1 MSVTALSDRDRAAKQ
16 HHRSVTRAAVLTAL
30 GGILFGYDTGVV
42 GGVLPNIA
50 SDFSLKTPFDKGLVV
65 AILLAGAAV
74 GALVAGRIADELGRR
89 RTIFLTAVV
98 FVVGLLMS
106 SFAPS
111 LWVFW
116 LSRFVIGLGVGS
128 TSFVV
133 PLYIG
138 EIAPPSRRGALVSLN
153 QLSITVGIFVS
164 QLVAYF
170 LAGHG
175 DWRVSVGLAL
185 LPALVLGAGV
195 LTEPESPAWL
205 VRQDREDDARTVL
218 QGLRDSD
225 DDIEAEIEQVRR
237 VAREERRGSMAELV
251 DRRLRPAMI
260 LGVVLA
266 VIQQITGINTVIY
279 FAPTVLQEAGLG
291 SSAALLALVVVG
303 ATNVLMTVVAIRYL
317 DRIGR
322 RPLLIWGMS
331 GMILGLGALAVAFAI
346 GIHGGGA
353 VFATIALAFYVG
365 AFAVSL
371 GPIVWLLIAEIFP
384 LRVRGQAASIA
395 TMANWAANLVVA
407 VSYLS
412 IISAIGRAGTFA
424 TYGIVTVL
432 SLWYVVV
439 KVPETNGKSL
449 SDIETE
455 IGASDE
461 SLAKAA

>member
-1 MSVTALSDRDRAAKQ
+1 
-16 HHRSVTRAAVLTAL
+16 
-30 GGILFGYDTGVV
+30 
-42 GGVLPNIA
+42 
-50 SDFSLKTPFDKGLVV
+50 
-65 AILLAGAAV
+65 
-74 GALVAGRIADELGRR
+74 
-89 RTIFLTAVV
+89 
-98 FVVGLLMS
+98 MS
-106 SFAPS
+106 SLAPT

-116 LSRFVIGLGVGS
+116 LSRFIIGLGVGS

-138 EIAPPSRRGALVSLN
+138 EIAPPGRRGALVSLN
-153 QLSITVGIFVS
+153 QLSITGGILVS

-175 DWRVSVGLAL
+175 DWRFSVGLAL

-205 VRQDREDDARTVL
+205 VRQGREDEARTVL
-218 QGLRDSD
+218 HGLRDGD
-225 DDIEAEIEQVRR
+225 EEIDTEIESVRE
-237 VAREERRGSMAELV
+237 VAHEEKRGSVGELL
-251 DRRLRPAMI
+251 DRRLRPALI

-279 FAPTVLQEAGLG
+279 FAPTVLQEGGLG
-291 SSAALLALVVVG
+291 RSAALLALVVVG
-303 ATNVLMTVVAIRYL
+303 VTNVVMTVVAIRYL
-317 DRIGR
+317 DRVGR
-322 RPLLIWGMS
+322 RPLLIWGMV
-331 GMILGLGALAVAFAI
+331 GMTAGLIALAVAFAI
-346 GIHGGGA
+346 GIKGSA

-412 IISAIGRAGTFA
+412 IISAIGRTGTFI
-424 TYGIVTVL
+424 TYAVVTAL
-432 SLWYVVV
+432 SLIYAVA
-439 KVPETNGKSL
+439 KVPETNGLKL
-449 SDIETE
+449 SEIEAE
-455 IGASDE
+455 LSGE
-461 SLAKAA
+461 PAKAA